1 MRKLLIFA
9 VLAGLFAYFVWPTQ
23 YQEFAAGDGPYVD
36 QLGEVVYRVDRISG
50 EVFVKQGTTWKKAV
64 VRRPE
69 LLRPDITGPTS
80 SPRVDQG
87 VVQQQKRTVD
97 QMQSTAD
104 AAADA
109 ARDAAGKK

>member
-1 MRKLLIFA
+1 MRKLLVFM
-9 VLAGLFAYFVWPTQ
+9 VLAGLFGYFVWPTQ
-23 YQEFAAGDGPYVD
+23 YKKYEAGEGPYVN
-36 QLGEVVYRVDRISG
+36 QIGKVVYRVDRISG

-87 VVQQQKRTVD
+87 AVQQQKRTVD